1 MSENN
6 NNFDELKRLLRLK
19 QHEVPPPGYFN
30 NFSGEVVSRIRA
42 GEAGG
47 SQGLVERLHV
57 EAPWLVSLLR
67 IFETKP
73 GVIGGF
79 ATSLCL
85 VLLIGVVLAERPDEV
100 PTGVLAVSAPA
111 TESSPD
117 LASIVPVA
125 APTETSGIT
134 VNTNTIIS
142 MQPAP
147 TLFGQQ
153 QNPLFQPAGF
163 MASGQ

>member
-1 MSENN
+1 MNESND
-6 NNFDELKRLLRLK
+6 NFDELKRLLKLK
-19 QHEVPPPGYFN
+19 RHEVPPPGYFN
-30 NFSGEVVSRIRA
+30 IFSGEVISRIRA
-42 GEAGG
+42 GEADG
-47 SQGLVERLHV
+47 SQGLAERLHIGV
-57 EAPWLVSLLR
+57 PWLVSLLR

-100 PTGVLAVSAPA
+100 PTGVLAASASA

-125 APTETSGIT
+125 APT
-134 VNTNTIIS
+134 
-142 MQPAP
+142 
-147 TLFGQQ
+147 
-153 QNPLFQPAGF
+153 
-163 MASGQ
+163 